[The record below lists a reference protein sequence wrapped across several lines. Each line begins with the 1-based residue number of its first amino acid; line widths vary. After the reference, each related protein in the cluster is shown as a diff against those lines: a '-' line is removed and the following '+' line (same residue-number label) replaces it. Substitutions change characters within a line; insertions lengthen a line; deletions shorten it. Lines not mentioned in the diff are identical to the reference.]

1 MDFKKLIGKAKKT
14 VDDRG
19 GVDSLKGDAEELKG
33 IVSRKG
39 SVTDKAKD
47 AAKALKEPGAPGR
60 NPAPNEEGESRPRS
74 RATRPA
80 PGPAPADAPTP
91 PPRHDPRQ
99 G

>member
-19 GVDSLKGDAEELKG
+19 GVDSLKADAEELKG

-47 AAKALKEPGAPGR
+47 AAKALKEPGAAGSQPGGR
-60 NPAPNEEGESRPRS
+60 AKRQPDDKAGRQPHGKPDRPR
-74 RATRPA
+74 
-80 PGPAPADAPTP
+80 
-91 PPRHDPRQ
+91 Q
-99 G
+99 